1 MIIKTRSFEIQNV
14 KLFDIRSYKDN
25 RGMFSEIYLSKL
37 NYPEFQ
43 IKYVQ
48 ENESISNFGVFRGMH
63 FQKDEFSQSKLIRV
77 IKGKA
82 LDVICDLRKSSPT
95 FKKIIFIELNINQIL
110 FLPKGIAHGFLSLED
125 GAIFNY
131 KCDNYYNKN
140 YESGFNLFNSRVNMD
155 LPIDLNKIIMSEKD
169 KLLPSLNN
177 SYIYEHL

>member
-1 MIIKTRSFEIQNV
+1 MITNSKSFEIKNV
-14 KLFDIRSYKDN
+14 KLFDIKSYKDF
-25 RGMFSEIYLSKL
+25 RGMFSEVYLSKL

-77 IKGKA
+77 VKGKA
-82 LDVICDLRKSSPT
+82 LDIICDLRKSSPS
-95 FKKIIFIELNINQIL
+95 FKKIIYIKLNINQIL

-125 GAIFNY
+125 GTIFNY

-140 YESGFNLFNSRVNMD
+140 HESGFNLFNSRVKMD
-155 LPIDLNKIIMSEKD
+155 FPIDLNKIIMSEKD